1 MSNSIKMPIG
11 VIFSEKNA
19 IVEIEEDDYILN
31 AWFIDNHV
39 VVYEVNSNNYPSTT
53 LFVYEPMEFM
63 SELLTIYEE
72 NPNYI
77 THDKLSDTIEN
88 KIKLYK
94 K

>member
-72 NPNYI
+72 NPYYI
-77 THDKLSDTIEN
+77 TYDKLSDTIEN
-88 KIKLYK
+88 IIKLYK